1 MRCPGIHCDGCGGGG
16 APVGLIALAVAAG
29 VAYALLRAIWHTLV
43 TVAEIVVIVLGASL
57 GAAVLAGLGYAA
69 VRVRRYVLDGR
80 EARPVIRIAPSA
92 ITEIPTVPRPAI
104 HGKQAG
110 NFPPGDELAARRERA
125 PWRR

>member
-1 MRCPGIHCDGCGGGG
+1 MRCPGIHCDGCRGGG
-16 APVGLIALAVAAG
+16 APVGLIALAVAVA
-29 VAYALLRAIWHTLV
+29 VAYEVLCAIWHTLV
-43 TVAEIVVIVLGASL
+43 MIAEIVAIVIGASI

-69 VRVRRYVLDGR
+69 VRVRRHVLDRR
-80 EARPVIRIAPSA
+80 EDRPVIRLAPSA